1 MRAFEE
7 NLPVSRRPLKL
18 VALAGLALCVV
29 GTKGCLL
36 SFDDYPVGSLC
47 DAGATAN
54 AANDPALRGCA
65 DAGATSRQS
74 SDANQEAGGAAGG
87 EGS

>member
-1 MRAFEE
+1 LLAFEA
-7 NLPVSRRPLKL
+7 NLLVPRRRLTL
-18 VALAGLALCVV
+18 LSLAGLALCAV

-54 AANDPALRGCA
+54 ATSDPVLRGCA
-65 DAGATSRQS
+65 DAGAKSRQG
-74 SDANQEAGGAAGG
+74 SDASEEAGSAAGG
-87 EGS
+87 EGN